1 MNRIPRAV
9 VGVAL
14 LALLPAACAD
24 RTADE
29 TAEPVDLTSGD
40 TAAVA
45 ADSISVANAGLAT
58 PESVL
63 HDRTGDI
70 YLVSNISGAPL
81 ERDGDGFITR
91 LAPDGSVLQARFIDG
106 ATEGVTLNAPKGM
119 ALKGDTLFVAD
130 IDVVRAFD
138 RSSGASL
145 GERAVAGA
153 AFLNDLAL
161 GPDGTLYVTDTG
173 VGADF
178 QSVGKEAVYRFGP
191 DGAEA
196 VATGNELSG
205 PNGIVATADALVM
218 VGFGGAAVYRIPLD
232 GGAPETLATLPAG
245 QLDGIVR
252 WDDGTLLVSSWEAG
266 AIYRVSADGQNIEIA
281 VENVPAPA
289 DIGWDVE
296 RGRLL
301 IPLFQA
307 NRVEIRT
314 LR

>member
-1 MNRIPRAV
+1 MMIRLLLTVLTLHAV
-9 VGVAL
+9 
-14 LALLPAACAD
+14 ACAD
-24 RTADE
+24 RAADDA
-29 TAEPVDLTSGD
+29 AEPADPPITDVQDVDSL
-40 TAAVA
+40 
-45 ADSISVANAGLAT
+45 SVADAGFAT

-70 YLVSNISGAPL
+70 YLVSNISGDPL

-91 LAPDGSVLQARFIDG
+91 LSPDGTVLQARFIDG

-153 AFLNDLAL
+153 SFLNDLAL
-161 GPDGTLYVTDTG
+161 GPDGTLYVTDSGFGPGFEPTG
-173 VGADF
+173 TD
-178 QSVGKEAVYRFGP
+178 AVYRFGP
-191 DGAEA
+191 DGAQA
-196 VATGNELSG
+196 VATGTELSG
-205 PNGIVATADALVM
+205 PNGIVALDDALLM
-218 VGFGGAAVYRIPLD
+218 VGFGGAAVLRIPLD
-232 GGAPETLATLPAG
+232 GGPPEELATLPGG

-252 WDDGTLLVSSWEAG
+252 LDDGTLLVSSWEAG
-266 AIYRVSADGQNIEIA
+266 AVFRVAPDGTATEVA
-281 VENVPAPA
+281 VDNVEAPA
-289 DIGWDVE
+289 DIGWDAE

-307 NRVEIRT
+307 DRVEIRT
-314 LR
+314 VR